1 MEGRGR
7 ACFSVI
13 SHKKWGPRQGGTKNP
28 AKGHAK
34 EAWQALSVGMLFRF
48 RTVRRAVETAT
59 RGVLCRDGH
68 PPLRLPPLF
77 SHAQADAVLLPSA
90 IQGFF
95 PLSRNNLS
103 WSESVPGRF
112 ADVWPHSE
120 RHRISWVAAR
130 YTPTISSTTSSKVTT
145 PTTSSRESVTSA
157 ISCFATRIRGS
168 RWSTDSVPGTLSASR
183 R

>member
-13 SHKKWGPRQGGTKNP
+13 SHKKWGPRQGGTKSP
-28 AKGHAK
+28 ATGHGK
-34 EAWQALSVGMLFRF
+34 EACQALSVGMLFRF

-59 RGVLCRDGH
+59 RGVLCRSRH
-68 PPLRLPPLF
+68 PLRLPALF

-103 WSESVPGRF
+103 WIESVPERF
-112 ADVWPHSE
+112 ADVLPHPE